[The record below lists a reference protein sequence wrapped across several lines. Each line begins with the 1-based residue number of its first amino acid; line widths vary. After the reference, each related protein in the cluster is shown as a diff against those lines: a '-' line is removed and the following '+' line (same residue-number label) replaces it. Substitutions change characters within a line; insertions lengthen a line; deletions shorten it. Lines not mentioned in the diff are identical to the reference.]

1 MAAATVKD
9 PPGKSLRAPDSL
21 ATLNVP
27 GLHLPAHVVNF
38 PRNYQGGKIGNK
50 SGQGGLQ
57 HLLGQMRDVLSR
69 FGLWSLTQHDG
80 LGEHFV
86 QAFLTN
92 TFNSRVETR
101 TSAANA
107 MSSLYGK
114 GVFMIKGQQPLRKGS
129 DAEPPRAVKKEA
141 SRAEFKHGAED
152 EPSLDEVSLR
162 LEFDN
167 ETQAVVFQ
175 HYMEQAY
182 ELLAFAT
189 SEIILT
195 FVDPKFRTAAYPQG
209 VIHHLQSTGAH
220 LSPYKLIKFL
230 QGLQIT
236 QMYVPAVQAIKNLQR
251 LSLMNGFVA
260 LFSYWKLHA
269 QPVVEDPSSRHTLYN
284 MAIWL
289 LWAVE
294 EQWTLDLGS
303 LTERDQFLKSLHQLA
318 LDESTTFDI
327 LEHNFLQMDIVRRQN
342 QLLLPSKSLNGA
354 ATEQALLTTSSDGR
368 TRQLHSRSRPTHP
381 HRLQP
386 AQDAALKPALPA
398 PERTPARGPKPICKD
413 YLNSG
418 CKYVAKECSGRHPP
432 PCHDFYG
439 QGCRRRKCGFSHELT
454 REGYAALKKSQA
466 DSRSQEA
473 GHDEAEHKR
482 NGGPSTPSRSSPPS
496 RSSTPSRP
504 STPTGSRKSVNFA
517 GAALQVSVPAPSS
530 SLQVLPDV
538 DYASVINQHMRR

>member
-1 MAAATVKD
+1 M
-9 PPGKSLRAPDSL
+9 
-21 ATLNVP
+21 
-27 GLHLPAHVVNF
+27 
-38 PRNYQGGKIGNK
+38 
-50 SGQGGLQ
+50 
-57 HLLGQMRDVLSR
+57 
-69 FGLWSLTQHDG
+69 
-80 LGEHFV
+80 
-86 QAFLTN
+86 
-92 TFNSRVETR
+92 
-101 TSAANA
+101 
-107 MSSLYGK
+107 
-114 GVFMIKGQQPLRKGS
+114 
-129 DAEPPRAVKKEA
+129 
-141 SRAEFKHGAED
+141 
-152 EPSLDEVSLR
+152 
-162 LEFDN
+162 
-167 ETQAVVFQ
+167 VFQ

-354 ATEQALLTTSSDGR
+354 ATEQALLTTSDGR
-368 TRQLHSRSRPTHP
+368 TRQLHAPPTRIVCSP
-381 HRLQP
+381 PKTPLSNQP
-386 AQDAALKPALPA
+386 CLPPSVRLPA
-398 PERTPARGPKPICKD
+398 DPSPFARTTSTADASTSPRSAP
-413 YLNSG
+413 
-418 CKYVAKECSGRHPP
+418 VATLLRATTSTAKAAGEGSA
-432 PCHDFYG
+432 DF
-439 QGCRRRKCGFSHELT
+439 LT
-454 REGYAALKKSQA
+454 S
-466 DSRSQEA
+466 
-473 GHDEAEHKR
+473 
-482 NGGPSTPSRSSPPS
+482 
-496 RSSTPSRP
+496 
-504 STPTGSRKSVNFA
+504 
-517 GAALQVSVPAPSS
+517 
-530 SLQVLPDV
+530 
-538 DYASVINQHMRR
+538 

>member
-9 PPGKSLRAPDSL
+9 PTGKSLLRAPDSL

-27 GLHLPAHVVNF
+27 SLHLPAHVANF
-38 PRNYQGGKIGNK
+38 AKNYQGSKIGNK

-57 HLLGQMRDVLSR
+57 HLLSQMKDVLLR

-80 LGEHFV
+80 LDEHFV

-107 MSSLYGK
+107 MSSLYDK

-129 DAEPPRAVKKEA
+129 DAEPSRAVKKEA
-141 SRAEFKHGAED
+141 SRAEVKHGAED

-162 LEFDN
+162 LEFEN
-167 ETQAVVFQ
+167 ETQSVVFQ

-182 ELLAFAT
+182 ELLASAT
-189 SEIILT
+189 SDIILT

-251 LSLMNGFVA
+251 LSLTNGFVA
-260 LFSYWKLHA
+260 LFSYWKSHA

-294 EQWTLDLGS
+294 EQWTHELGT
-303 LTERDQFLKSLHQLA
+303 LTERDHFLKSLHELA

-327 LEHNFLQMDIVRRQN
+327 LERTFLQMDIVRRQN
-342 QLLLPSKSLNGA
+342 QMLLPSKSFNGPA
-354 ATEQALLTTSSDGR
+354 AEQALLTTSSDGR
-368 TRQLHSRSRPTHP
+368 TRQSHSRSRPTHP
-381 HRLQP
+381 QRSQP
-386 AQDAALKPALPA
+386 AQDVAPKPALPA

-418 CKYVAKECSGRHPP
+418 CKYPAKECSGRHPP

-439 QGCRRRKCGFSHELT
+439 EGCRRRKCGFSHELT
-454 REGYAALKKSQA
+454 QDGYAALKKSQA
-466 DSRSQEA
+466 DNKSQEA
-473 GHDEAEHKR
+473 GHNEAQRKR
-482 NGGPSTPSRSSPPS
+482 NGGSSTSSRSP
-496 RSSTPSRP
+496 TPSRP
-504 STPTGSRKSVNFA
+504 STPAGGGKRNVNFA
-517 GAALQVSVPAPSS
+517 GAALQVSVAAPPS
-530 SLQVLPDV
+530 SLQILPDAE
-538 DYASVINQHMRR
+538 YASVINQHMQR